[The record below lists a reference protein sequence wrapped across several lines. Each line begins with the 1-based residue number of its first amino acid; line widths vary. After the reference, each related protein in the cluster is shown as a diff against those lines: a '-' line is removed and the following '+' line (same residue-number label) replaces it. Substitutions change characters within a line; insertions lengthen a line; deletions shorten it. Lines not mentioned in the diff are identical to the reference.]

1 MATVPQSSWLC
12 SLRPI
17 KGGGSSTSGNPRH
30 CTFKTLKVS
39 SSSNAESSSPN
50 SSNSPENYP
59 EDEPAETDPVKIAL
73 AKAKAYKKSKPTS
86 RVDQNAVP
94 ETAEI
99 ANRIDGSSSEGGNGG
114 NQELPVAV
122 KLAMEKAKEYKKNKG
137 IMGGTK
143 SVERTETI
151 SGLNG
156 GNGGNSGNEFGEKRV
171 VKKEEPKIS
180 SIDFMGLGFSDKKQS
195 RGLPAGL
202 VPVADPFSVGDLPEV
217 EIIVGD
223 TSKFDDATVSE
234 PKPTQEDNSD
244 LYKPKV
250 STWGVFPRPSNISKS
265 YGGGRVICPGEVLEK
280 AEDKAAKDERTRKL
294 VAAYK
299 SQIGLN
305 IDPKLKTECEKAMKD
320 GDYLMDLGKLKEA
333 LPYYEEVMAK
343 LPFKSEIHGLAALQ
357 WSICQDSLSRANEA
371 QVMYERLQSH
381 PNVKVSKKA
390 RQFMFGFQAM
400 EMMKVRDSYLSP
412 LKMGYQNFFE
422 AFLEDKS
429 NYPLKEPEVK
439 EGELDQALPYIIF
452 LASPILIILLIA
464 VRKGI

>member
-305 IDPKLKTECEKAMKD
+305 IDPKLKTECEK
-320 GDYLMDLGKLKEA
+320 
-333 LPYYEEVMAK
+333 
-343 LPFKSEIHGLAALQ
+343 SEIHGLAALQ